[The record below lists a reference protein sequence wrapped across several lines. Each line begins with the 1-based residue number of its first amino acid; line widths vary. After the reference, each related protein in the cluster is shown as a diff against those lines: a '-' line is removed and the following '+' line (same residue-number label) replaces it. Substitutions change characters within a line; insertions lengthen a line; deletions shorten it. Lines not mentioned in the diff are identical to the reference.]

1 MLKQQDEK
9 LKIDPTAFDRLHIVS
24 SNEFTSVLERM
35 LDENDFINERKS

>member
-24 SNEFTSVLERM
+24 SHEFTSVLNRM
-35 LDENDFINERKS
+35 LDENDFINER